1 MYPGAGHTRGCWV
14 LGAGCVYMFILAGLC
29 TKDTL
34 SGRAGWEVAGVD
46 MERSYHRAT
55 QHWLQSSS
63 KYGSSGRYEVVTS
76 DWILGPVCWQ

>member
-14 LGAGCVYMFILAGLC
+14 LVCLYVYMCILAGLC

-46 MERSYHRAT
+46 MEGEILSPRHAT
-55 QHWLQSSS
+55 LAA
-63 KYGSSGRYEVVTS
+63 E
-76 DWILGPVCWQ
+76 